1 MKVENKFNHIYNQW
15 TKIKYCC
22 YELSKNN
29 IIGVTYLETDIPET
43 IDMGTGSTPRVHN
56 IEIKK
61 LTLNNDDV
69 TDKLY
74 EALWMEIEDYINEN
88 HLQ

>member
-1 MKVENKFNHIYNQW
+1 MKIENKFNHIYNSW
-15 TKIKYCC
+15 TKIKYTC

-29 IIGVTYLETDIPET
+29 VLGVTYLETDIPE
-43 IDMGTGSTPRVHN
+43 SLPHTPRVHN

-74 EALWMEIEDYINEN
+74 DALWMEIEDHINEN
-88 HLQ
+88 ELQ